1 MLSIHIVIE
10 ILKSSFILVIE
21 LSLIL
26 TGVMILIEFLQAY
39 KILDRL
45 TSLATPITR
54 LLKMPRE
61 GNLPLLAGLLLGIS
75 YGAAII
81 IEAGQ
86 NGSLDTDDIF
96 LANLFLVICHGLIE
110 DTLIWSAVGAK
121 VVPIQLARIILAV
134 GVCYVASLIVRK
146 NKDIPLSTNS
156 MS

>member
-1 MLSIHIVIE
+1 MSIIDIAAKIFH
-10 ILKSSFILVIE
+10 SSFILVIE

-26 TGVMILIEFLQAY
+26 IGVMILIEFLQAY
-39 KILDRL
+39 KVLDRL
-45 TSLATPITR
+45 TALAAPITR

-75 YGAAII
+75 YGAAVI

-110 DTLIWSAVGAK
+110 ETLIWSAVGAK
-121 VVPIQLARIILAV
+121 VLPIQLARIIVAV
-134 GVCYVASLIVRK
+134 GVCYVASLFVRK
-146 NKDIPLSTNS
+146 NKNIPLSRTAV
-156 MS
+156 